1 MSFSTFLLSFLSFEW
16 NCHRISP
23 NGYLHST
30 IRRIRFFFISS
41 NGMERWKKKSR
52 IRYINIFVSRKAA
65 RENKDERIITV
76 FSLKVIILE
85 QRSTRLNDTRT
96 SIFVSTCKVP
106 SITGSLNVLTC
117 LVKQLA
123 RPCRMET
130 LFIEGLGILMPG
142 RVGVWWAKEF
152 IKALTNA
159 RDARSTLLSM

>member
-1 MSFSTFLLSFLSFEW
+1 MPW
-16 NCHRISP
+16 ND
-23 NGYLHST
+23 
-30 IRRIRFFFISS
+30 
-41 NGMERWKKKSR
+41 EKKKSR

-123 RPCRMET
+123 RPCRMEM